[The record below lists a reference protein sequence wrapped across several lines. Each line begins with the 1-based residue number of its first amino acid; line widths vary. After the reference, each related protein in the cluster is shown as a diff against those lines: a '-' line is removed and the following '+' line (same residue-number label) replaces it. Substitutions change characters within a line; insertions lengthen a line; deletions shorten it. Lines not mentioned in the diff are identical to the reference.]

1 MRKEK
6 IVIKDQNEELMYENA
21 SSRLR
26 YKKLTNF
33 SLRLEKRV
41 HDLEKDV
48 KASAESLEE
57 YKKRVK
63 ALADEA

>member
-1 MRKEK
+1 LRKEK